1 MEKMKFDPE
10 RLELDKAR
18 NNVQKNKILM
28 KILKNVKT
36 IETLELEKEN
46 VRLTRLKEESRIMLQ
61 DAALMHEGKK
71 KWLMNMT
78 KEINMRRKGNV

>member
-18 NNVQKNKILM
+18 NNLQKNKILM

-46 VRLTRLKEESRIMLQ
+46 VQLTIENNV
-61 DAALMHEGKK
+61 A
-71 KWLMNMT
+71 
-78 KEINMRRKGNV
+78 RRCSNA